1 MIEFIVALLFSS
13 SEENL
18 YMIHYNSDLFYDIY
32 NTINEHNQ
40 RKTHEISAILNYFD
54 IYVWMIQKVFL

>member
-1 MIEFIVALLFSS
+1 
-13 SEENL
+13 
-18 YMIHYNSDLFYDIY
+18 MIHYNSDLFYDIY